1 MQLGKKS
8 NQSLKELVND
18 VNAKVPLF
26 GYPMIQYSS
35 GNSKNNVSLTDSAGW
50 RIAIATDGTAIK
62 DLNQEDFKMLSTA

>member
-1 MQLGKKS
+1 
-8 NQSLKELVND
+8 
-18 VNAKVPLF
+18 
-26 GYPMIQYSS
+26 MIQYSS